1 MRASQLHD
9 EELCLASTAVKHPEH
24 TVNICTLMG
33 NKRQQ
38 VKRSTFHSSVLR
50 VRGAC
55 ACACLVNLVLV
66 TEKEGLES
74 RARQRHNTPVP
85 NLLIAK

>member
-55 ACACLVNLVLV
+55 ACLVNLVLV

-74 RARQRHNTPVP
+74 RARQRHNIPVP